1 MWNTLRAVLYLVM
14 VETLSYPLELVERSI
29 SLVVIGA
36 LCFFGGA
43 FIDTAAAGQLGMGYA
58 AYALVG
64 LAVLHLFEA
73 TLTRFQ
79 TRLRSFQM
87 AGVLEICLTTR
98 TPFWQFILA
107 IPAFDLAIAALQASL
122 LITAGFLIEG
132 LGVAPV
138 RAALALLVL
147 AAGLSSYLLLGLLG
161 ASGVLVFKRGD
172 PATKLVHLASIVFGG
187 AFFPREALPPLL
199 GTAAGWLPIAPT
211 LDAVRGLLLTS
222 APIAEVTA
230 PLWRLGV
237 LICLLAAVAIPVFR
251 WALVRAR
258 RDGSL
263 AHY

>member
-1 MWNTLRAVLYLVM
+1 MWNALKAVLYLVM

-29 SLVVIGA
+29 SLIVIGA
-36 LCFFGGA
+36 LCVFGGA

-107 IPAFDLAIAALQASL
+107 IPAFDLAIAALQAFL
-122 LITAGFLIEG
+122 LIAAGFIVED
-132 LGVAPV
+132 LGFSLV
-138 RAALALLVL
+138 RALLAALVL
-147 AAGLSSYLLLGLLG
+147 GAGLSSYLLLGLIG

-187 AFFPREALPPLL
+187 AFFPRDALPATL
-199 GTAAGWLPIAPT
+199 GAIAGWLPIAPT
-211 LDAVRGLLLTS
+211 LDAVRGLLLTTTPTS
-222 APIAEVTA
+222 EVLS
-230 PLWRLGV
+230 PLWRLAV
-237 LICLLAAVAIPVFR
+237 LLVVLASVAIPVFR